1 MNFLQLVNR
10 LCVESG
16 SETTLSSVASQAGEA
31 GRMVNWAA
39 SAWDDIQLE
48 RPDWYWMRSNF
59 TFTTV
64 GGTRLY
70 SPTDAGIASRFS
82 MWDTNSLRIW
92 RLSKTDELE
101 LPFLAYEDFR
111 QSYLIGQEIQ
121 NQPLYY
127 TIDPQLNLLLGP
139 IPDGVYTVTGEYFK
153 SVQSLADGADVPEM
167 PSQFHMAVVYRALM
181 FYARYE
187 AAGEIYTDAQ
197 ANYKRFLRRMELN
210 QLPDVV
216 IEGTLT

>member
-1 MNFLQLVNR
+1 
-10 LCVESG
+10 
-16 SETTLSSVASQAGEA
+16 
-31 GRMVNWAA
+31 MVNWTA

-48 RPDWYWMRSNF
+48 RPDWYWMRSSF

-70 SPTDAGIASRFS
+70 SPSDAGIASRFS

-92 RLSKTDELE
+92 RLSKTDEIE

-139 IPDGVYTVTGEYFK
+139 IPDGVSTVTGEYFK
-153 SVQSLADGADVPEM
+153 SVQSLADSADVPEM